1 MKMISLVLLGA
12 VMMAAAPKPN
22 SGEYFLVYGN
32 MENLQWA
39 DGSMVDAANTW
50 CVVSTPDDEIYIA
63 FKANEDGEYE
73 FNLPVGEVYT
83 MTFGGKDY
91 VNKKVEI
98 DARNLEVTKKG
109 VALKLDMLL
118 FKAPENVDVSAFEQP
133 VAKFNYQ
140 ADYRKLVP
148 DMDYIEDNM
157 RDFEKAM
164 RKIEKE
170 SLRADSAK

>member
-1 MKMISLVLLGA
+1 MMSFLLLGA
-12 VMMAAAPKPN
+12 VLMAATPKPN
-22 SGEYFLVYGN
+22 SGDYFLVYGS

-50 CVVSTPDDEIYIA
+50 CVVSTSEDEIYIA

-73 FNLPVGEVYT
+73 FNLPVGQVYT

-98 DARNLEVTKKG
+98 DARKLEAMKKG
-109 VALKLDMLL
+109 LTLKLDMLL
-118 FKAPENVDVSAFEQP
+118 FNAPEDADVPAFEQP
-133 VAKFNYQ
+133 VAKFMYEES
-140 ADYRKLVP
+140 YRKLVP
-148 DMDYIEDNM
+148 DMEYIEDNM

-170 SLRADSAK
+170 SLRADSGK

>member
-1 MKMISLVLLGA
+1 MMSFLLLGA
-12 VMMAAAPKPN
+12 ILMAATPKPN
-22 SGEYFLVYGN
+22 SGDYFLVYGN

-50 CVVSTPDDEIYIA
+50 CVVSTPEDEIYIA

-73 FNLPVGEVYT
+73 FNLPVGQVYT

-98 DARNLEVTKKG
+98 DARKLEATKKG
-109 VALKLDMLL
+109 LTLKLDMLL
-118 FKAPENVDVSAFEQP
+118 FKAPEDADVSAFEQP
-133 VAKFNYQ
+133 VAKFMYEES
-140 ADYRKLVP
+140 YRKLVP
-148 DMDYIEDNM
+148 DMEYIEDNM

-170 SLRADSAK
+170 SLRADSGK

>member
-1 MKMISLVLLGA
+1 
-12 VMMAAAPKPN
+12 MMAAELKPN

-50 CVVSTPDDEIYIA
+50 CVVSTPDDEIHIA

-118 FKAPENVDVSAFEQP
+118 FKDPEDADVSAF
-133 VAKFNYQ
+133 
-140 ADYRKLVP
+140 
-148 DMDYIEDNM
+148 
-157 RDFEKAM
+157 
-164 RKIEKE
+164 
-170 SLRADSAK
+170 